1 MIKISELEIGEFY
14 VIKDTKKKVFLQR
27 SPTWDLTLK
36 FTDTLEKENSD
47 FKESYFQYL
56 GKKVVKIEKRLNSKR
71 KEVYTYRPHT
81 MLCLKTGEV
90 YKIAGY
96 YIRTFFYK
104 PTK

>member
-1 MIKISELEIGEFY
+1 MNILELEIGEFY
-14 VIKDTKKKVFLQR
+14 AIKNTRKKVFLQQ
-27 SPTWDLTLK
+27 STMWGSILK

-56 GKKVVKIEKRLNSKR
+56 GKRVVKIEKRLNSKR
-71 KEVYTYRPHT
+71 KEIYTYKPHA
-81 MLCLKTGEV
+81 MLCLKTGQV
-90 YKIAGY
+90 CKVAGY

>member
-1 MIKISELEIGEFY
+1 MKISKLKIGEFY
-14 VIKDTKKKVFLQR
+14 AIKNTRKKVFLQQ
-27 SPTWDLTLK
+27 STLWGPTLK

-56 GKKVVKIEKRLNSKR
+56 GKRVVKIEKRLNSKR
-71 KEVYTYRPHT
+71 KEVYTYRPHA
-81 MLCLKTGEV
+81 MLCLKTGQV
-90 YKIAGY
+90 CKVAGY